1 MSKRFFF
8 SPLNADRGNNLQGKT
23 KAEYW
28 QKLSIKKLQQKVTEL
43 KTGFARL
50 NSSQASDMLKSA
62 AVNVRLKLVVI
73 DLKKLAAAGSSQK

>member
-1 MSKRFFF
+1 MLIVVCWAKRKLNTGRNCRSKSYSKR
-8 SPLNADRGNNLQGKT
+8 
-23 KAEYW
+23 
-28 QKLSIKKLQQKVTEL
+28 EL

>member
-1 MSKRFFF
+1 MLIVVCRAKRKLNTGRNCRSKSYSKR
-8 SPLNADRGNNLQGKT
+8 
-23 KAEYW
+23 
-28 QKLSIKKLQQKVTEL
+28 EL

>member
-1 MSKRFFF
+1 MLIVVCCAKRKLNTGRNCQSKSYSKR
-8 SPLNADRGNNLQGKT
+8 
-23 KAEYW
+23 
-28 QKLSIKKLQQKVTEL
+28 EL

>member
-1 MSKRFFF
+1 MLIVVCRAKRKLNTSRNCRSKSYSKR
-8 SPLNADRGNNLQGKT
+8 
-23 KAEYW
+23 
-28 QKLSIKKLQQKVTEL
+28 EL